1 VINCPNHGGSYD
13 CTPFCELCAG
23 NQEILPSMLLGD
35 ETKNITLTPGD
46 LIQLGTR
53 LLEKEISG
61 MNLALVIDLLADEDY
76 RREL

>member
-1 VINCPNHGGSYD
+1 
-13 CTPFCELCAG
+13 
-23 NQEILPSMLLGD
+23 MLLGD